1 MHEACAGKEYSSFEH
16 QMQVAAYSLLMP
28 QRYNWSASGGERMAP
43 STAEAPHAVDAR
55 ASRPHG
61 VHDSNARLVHESNGG
76 LLFYMKTGV
85 LKGVGCSA
93 HEVAT
98 IIQHRNRLAAALV
111 RKQLPPMLMSEHKC
125 SRCFVN
131 QTCALYHK
139 VPWFIQDTTT
149 YTLPHIILLPD
160 FFKKNTK

>member
-1 MHEACAGKEYSSFEH
+1 MHDACAGKEYSSFEH

-28 QRYNWSASGGERMAP
+28 ERYNWSGSGGGRMAAC
-43 STAEAPHAVDAR
+43 TAEAADGVDALS
-55 ASRPHG
+55 SRPHG

-93 HEVAT
+93 HEVAS
-98 IIQHRNRLAAALV
+98 IMQHRNRLAAALV
-111 RKQLPPMLMSEHKC
+111 RKQLPRMLMSEHKC

-139 VPWFIQDTTT
+139 VP
-149 YTLPHIILLPD
+149 
-160 FFKKNTK
+160 

>member
-1 MHEACAGKEYSSFEH
+1 MHKACAGKEYSSFEH

-28 QRYNWSASGGERMAP
+28 ERYNWSGSGWERMEAW
-43 STAEAPHAVDAR
+43 TADAADGVHVVDAL
-55 ASRPHG
+55 SCRPHG

-111 RKQLPPMLMSEHKC
+111 RKQLPSMLMSEHKC

-139 VPWFIQDTTT
+139 VP
-149 YTLPHIILLPD
+149 
-160 FFKKNTK
+160 